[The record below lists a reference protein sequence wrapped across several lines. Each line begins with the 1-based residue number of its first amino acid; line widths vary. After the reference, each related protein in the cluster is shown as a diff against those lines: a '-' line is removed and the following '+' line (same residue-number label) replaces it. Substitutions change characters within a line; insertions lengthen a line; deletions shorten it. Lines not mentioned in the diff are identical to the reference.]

1 MWLVSFLVMG
11 FTELVTRF
19 TVLGAQILSCEAG
32 LKYNPK
38 AVDYPYSV
46 HANIAAMGTPWLP
59 GHDCSMHCSL
69 LGNSIHTFLSSVACM
84 APSGTMKETGC

>member
-1 MWLVSFLVMG
+1 MTIYPFNKKIAGISFLWPMTFIAMG

-38 AVDYPYSV
+38 AVDYPYNV
-46 HANIAAMGTPWLP
+46 HANTAAMDMP
-59 GHDCSMHCSL
+59 
-69 LGNSIHTFLSSVACM
+69 
-84 APSGTMKETGC
+84 

>member
-1 MWLVSFLVMG
+1 MWPMTFIAMG

-38 AVDYPYSV
+38 AVDYPYNV
-46 HANIAAMGTPWLP
+46 HANTAAMDMP
-59 GHDCSMHCSL
+59 
-69 LGNSIHTFLSSVACM
+69 
-84 APSGTMKETGC
+84 